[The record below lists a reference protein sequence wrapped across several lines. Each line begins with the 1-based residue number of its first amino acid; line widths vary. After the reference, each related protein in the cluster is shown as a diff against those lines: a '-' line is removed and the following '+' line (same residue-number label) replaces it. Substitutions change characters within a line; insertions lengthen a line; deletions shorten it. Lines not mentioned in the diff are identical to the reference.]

1 MVKHFKHFFVQI
13 KKKENLPFI
22 AFAICLIVIHFRIHL
37 VSGSDD
43 DFMST
48 AIRSHDIRQLY
59 ANNRV
64 VLNFFGAFI
73 MYFPLIIWKILNI
86 FVLIF
91 LITKISQY
99 MNVVSNCSNKCSSV
113 SLNWSICFL
122 FFLLPFNVLSSGVF
136 WVTGSFN
143 YLWGLCGSLFICMI
157 FIKDMIGIQI
167 KKSELIIGLILGIY
181 ACDVEQSMIVVGF
194 CGMMYLFYC
203 FLTHKKIK
211 RNLLIYGIIL
221 IAECMPIIFL
231 PFSSHRYINEQY
243 AFYPDFE
250 MLSLFDKIYQGAMYF
265 YNHLVNE
272 LTIVFLLISVLTAIL
287 VCRSVKSKLFQ
298 IVAILPILYFLYAIL
313 APITILNTIVGLGPG
328 YYIYDFSEMLYHF
341 DISNNSLLAFFSAT
355 FIFVL
360 LFLLLFYIL
369 KTKYQKFVFMF
380 FYFTALADG
389 MIMSF
394 VPSIFISG
402 NRVFLVPDVLFLTLA
417 SILGKIATDNIN
429 IPKSAEWILS
439 CIAFCS
445 MLLFSMV
452 IGSWQSRSVYY

>member
-1 MVKHFKHFFVQI
+1 MIKHFFAQI

-22 AFAICLIVIHFRIHL
+22 AFAICLIIIHFRIHL
-37 VSGSDD
+37 VPGSDD

-48 AIRSHDIRQLY
+48 TIRSHDIRQLY
-59 ANNRV
+59 ANNRI

-73 MYFPLIIWKILNI
+73 MYFPIIIWKILNI
-86 FVLIF
+86 FVLIC
-91 LITKISQY
+91 LIVKISQY
-99 MNVVSNCSNKCSSV
+99 MNIINNSSDKSSNT
-113 SLNWSICFL
+113 SLNWGICFL

-143 YLWGLCGSLFICMI
+143 YLWGLCGSLFICMV
-157 FIKDMIGIQI
+157 FIKDMVGMPI
-167 KKSELIIGLILGIY
+167 KKSELVTGLILGIY
-181 ACDVEQSMIVVGF
+181 ACDVEQSMIVVSFSGI
-194 CGMMYLFYC
+194 MYLSYC
-203 FLTHKKIK
+203 IFTHKKIK

-221 IAECMPIIFL
+221 IVECMPIIFL
-231 PFSSHRYINEQY
+231 PFSSHRYVNEQY

-272 LTIVFLLISVLTAIL
+272 LAIIFLFISILTAVL
-287 VCRSVKSKLFQ
+287 VYRNIKSKILHV
-298 IVAILPILYFLYAIL
+298 ISILPLLYFLYAIL
-313 APITILNTIVGLGPG
+313 APITILNTIVGLGSN
-328 YYIYDFSEMLYHF
+328 YYVYDFSERLYHF

-360 LFLLLFYIL
+360 QFLLLFYIL
-369 KTKYQKFVFMF
+369 KTKYQKFAMTF

-402 NRVFLVPDVLFLTLA
+402 NRVFLVPDILFLTLA
-417 SILGKIATDNIN
+417 FILGKIASDKIN
-429 IPKSAEWILS
+429 IPKSLEWLLS

-445 MLLFSMV
+445 MLLLSIV
-452 IGSWQSRSVYY
+452 IGGWQSRSVYY